1 MTCLTH
7 CKVTSR
13 RHYICWDNMERVLA
27 NIVLPPTPPPAHD
40 PQKMLHCH
48 QVQFFKLLL
57 SHGSDLLQIKIRP
70 PYLNSFLSQQEKVK
84 AVSEDVLP
92 IQSWTVPLAYRSLL
106 PLHLSGSDLSWLSQ
120 LRFKVFFCFGSN
132 WNILVPYDFCAP
144 TERVKIQERRR
155 GNISSMAAA
164 TFTLI
169 WEPTL
174 GSS

>member
-1 MTCLTH
+1 MAFIAWWQSYVCNLMTCLTH

-27 NIVLPPTPPPAHD
+27 NIVLPPHPHPAHD

-57 SHGSDLLQIKIRP
+57 SKGSDLVQIKIRP
-70 PYLNSFLSQQEKVK
+70 PCLNSCLSKQEKVK
-84 AVSEDVLP
+84 VVSEDVLP

-120 LRFKVFFCFGSN
+120 LRFKVFFCFGATET
-132 WNILVPYDFCAP
+132 YDIYDMIWFH
-144 TERVKIQERRR
+144 
-155 GNISSMAAA
+155 
-164 TFTLI
+164 LI
-169 WEPTL
+169 FVHRQTD
-174 GSS
+174 